1 MFIRYT
7 LLADGTSD
15 GVLLPI
21 IRWAVESNFPDL
33 ELAGEWA
40 GDGIPPARSGLLKR
54 VSAAA
59 AFYACDVLFVHRDAE
74 RDGYALRRKQL
85 EGELA
90 GIAQTWIPVIPVRM
104 SEAWLLGN
112 PRAIRSAAGNPN
124 GDAKLKLPVKRE
136 WESRPD
142 PKEDLFKS
150 LHAAA
155 DLPKRRAIN
164 EGQCRRRVAEL
175 TTDYSHLRGLPS
187 FDAFEA
193 DVIRVFNDIKAK
205 A

>member
-21 IRWAVESNFPDL
+21 IRWVIETNFTDIEL
-33 ELAGEWA
+33 EGELAGR
-40 GDGIPPARSGLLKR
+40 GIPPLGEGLLKR
-54 VSAAA
+54 VRAAA
-59 AFYACDVLFVHRDAE
+59 ELYGCDVLFVHRDAE
-74 RDGYALRRKQL
+74 RDGYPLRRQQL
-85 EGELA
+85 ERDLEAFDRG
-90 GIAQTWIPVIPVRM
+90 WIPIIPVRM
-104 SEAWLLGN
+104 SEAWLFGSEQ
-112 PRAIRSAAGNPN
+112 AIRTAAGNPN
-124 GDAKLKLPVKRE
+124 GNSRLTVPAKGR

-142 PKEDLFKS
+142 PKAELFK
-150 LHAAA
+150 LLDTAA
-155 DLPKRRAIN
+155 DLSKRRTIN
-164 EGQCRRRVAEL
+164 KGRCRLRVAEL

-193 DVIRVFNDIKAK
+193 DVVRVFNDIKAK